1 MRQKKKK
8 QKVMECCSKT
18 ALEQKFIKIGRRKS
32 EDSIVRKPFV
42 VKGPGFGPLRF
53 AKVKRKSC

>member
-1 MRQKKKK
+1 
-8 QKVMECCSKT
+8 MECCSKT
-18 ALEQKFIKIGRRKS
+18 ALEQKIIKIERRKS

-42 VKGPGFGPLRF
+42 VAPPRFGPLHF